1 MDSNLVNI
9 TDLSDSL
16 SQVIPIIR
24 SIEEHSAPAPFTYIN
39 IIISLFAA
47 FFGFG
52 SFLYAKKTADNVS
65 RLSRKTQIDLCK
77 DLLRDC
83 LQIVVYQLVALKRI
97 EKDGWVITEDV
108 LKNINYWPSEI
119 YFKQDVYNS
128 QSKIY
133 KMIYNLKRRMQEYNN
148 KILDCQR
155 DIFKGKRIDK
165 ERLRELYENNWMT
178 LYKAYAI
185 YEKLDR
191 KVKSGAATEQI
202 KDIYNELHKAFEKN
216 LVSRKDTISLDE
228 NRKRTYNE
236 IIVELYN
243 NHKHK
248 QNDGP
253 WSDIRAIEMSIEDE
267 LSHDAALYE
276 ETMRIKESQQL
287 ATT

>member
-1 MDSNLVNI
+1 MDSNLINI
-9 TDLSDSL
+9 TELSDSL

-248 QNDGP
+248 QKDGP
-253 WSDIRAIEMSIEDE
+253 WSDIRAIEMSIVDV
-267 LSHDAALYE
+267 LSQDAALYE
-276 ETMRIKESQQL
+276 ETMRIEEGLQS
-287 ATT
+287 AT

>member
-1 MDSNLVNI
+1 MDSNLINI
-9 TDLSDSL
+9 TELSDSL

-39 IIISLFAA
+39 IIISFIAA
-47 FFGFG
+47 IFGFG

-65 RLSRKTQIDLCK
+65 RLSRKTQIDLCE
-77 DLLRDC
+77 DLLRDS
-83 LQIVVYQLVALKRI
+83 LQIVVRQLVALKRI
-97 EKDGWVITEDV
+97 EKDGWVITEDA
-108 LKNINYWPSEI
+108 LKDINYWPSEI

-155 DIFKGKRIDK
+155 EISKGKRIGK
-165 ERLRELYENNWMT
+165 EKLTELYENNWMN

-185 YEKLDR
+185 YEKLNR
-191 KVKSGAATEQI
+191 KNKSGAATERI
-202 KDIYNELHKAFEKN
+202 KDIYIELHKTYDKN
-216 LVSRKDTISLDE
+216 LKSKKKTISLDE
-228 NRKRTYNE
+228 NRKGTYIE
-236 IIVELYN
+236 KIVELYN
-243 NHKHK
+243 SHK
-248 QNDGP
+248 QDDGP
-253 WSDIRAIEMSIEDE
+253 WSDICAIEMSIEDE

-276 ETMRIKESQQL
+276 ETMRIKESQQS